1 MNEKLFYSPLSCYCK
16 KTLNLSADNEH
27 NEIKLDPV
35 KLLII
40 SGSYIYFLFAQEKTI
55 ISLFRQQAVSTRQ
68 STFRIYL
75 FSRDLSLHINCQV
88 TLSLQLQL

>member
-1 MNEKLFYSPLSCYCK
+1 MNEKLFYSLLSCYCK
-16 KTLNLSADNEH
+16 KTLNLSADNKH

-55 ISLFRQQAVSTRQ
+55 YSLFPTAGSLYKTKYF
-68 STFRIYL
+68 SNL
-75 FSRDLSLHINCQV
+75 FIFTGS
-88 TLSLQLQL
+88 